1 MSKCFVCGISFSG
14 SENDLLRLKKRE
26 YEQHGIERYF
36 YRLGE
41 NKPVMVCL
49 RKDFSVIY
57 ETQIKPI
64 LDQKGVEYSHIKEYG
79 TKNV

>member
-14 SENDLLRLKKRE
+14 SANELLRLKKKE

-36 YRLGE
+36 YRLGKDKE
-41 NKPVMVCL
+41 VMICL
-49 RKDFSVIY
+49 KKDFNQIY

-64 LDQKGVEYSHIKEYG
+64 LDNDGVEYAHIKEYG
-79 TKNV
+79 TKSI